1 MFFLLL
7 TTNHFCSS
15 VLPLLATTKKVKSCK
30 QIDFKNVNAVAK
42 LLQPDKLE
50 KNSKKNDKNLAL
62 TNGLSRHYSLEKEKC
77 LLSLFGTMKENAK
90 LAPLTELVASA
101 GNPDTKRPLLFELCS
116 GFLNK
121 QKINVLN
128 SVLVDHVLT
137 IKKGW

>member
-1 MFFLLL
+1 M
-7 TTNHFCSS
+7 
-15 VLPLLATTKKVKSCK
+15 
-30 QIDFKNVNAVAK
+30 
-42 LLQPDKLE
+42 
-50 KNSKKNDKNLAL
+50 
-62 TNGLSRHYSLEKEKC
+62 EKEKC
-77 LLSLFGTMKENAK
+77 LLSLFGTMKQNAK

-137 IKKGW
+137 IKKKDGKEYQANTLVTHLKMLFARFQKEGIMMKLSRDFNNFNGCLSAF